1 MTKKEKIAFDALRGL
16 LLPPP
21 PKPNEIR
28 EKVPLSDVQKE
39 ARKSPFEKRF
49 PLASKAARKVP
60 YLGGLLLAYD
70 ASKRLGILGDD
81 ETQEAVLPPQLPI
94 TSKPATEPVTSR
106 FSEVLAPS
114 QTSTAKEVLNA
125 AMLRAGLS
133 LFRGGDV
140 RDAVKAAA
148 SVSDSLKTYRTGA
161 EALAAGQENLGP
173 TADIVVSQNT
183 DGTYKYSGRTD
194 AALTALNSLI
204 GNNTE
209 AKPKTKI
216 TKEQR
221 DALAEVVRQQQP
233 DATEEDIK
241 DTLEAQG
248 YIYP

>member
-1 MTKKEKIAFDALRGL
+1 MARKKTEFEIMQGL
-16 LLPPP
+16 FSPPK

-49 PLASKAARKVP
+49 PLASRVARKVP

-81 ETQEAVLPPQLPI
+81 ETQQAVLPPQLPI

-148 SVSDSLKTYRTGA
+148 SVSDSL
-161 EALAAGQENLGP
+161 NF
-173 TADIVVSQNT
+173 SNWC
-183 DGTYKYSGRTD
+183 
-194 AALTALNSLI
+194 
-204 GNNTE
+204 
-209 AKPKTKI
+209 
-216 TKEQR
+216 
-221 DALAEVVRQQQP
+221 
-233 DATEEDIK
+233 
-241 DTLEAQG
+241 
-248 YIYP
+248 